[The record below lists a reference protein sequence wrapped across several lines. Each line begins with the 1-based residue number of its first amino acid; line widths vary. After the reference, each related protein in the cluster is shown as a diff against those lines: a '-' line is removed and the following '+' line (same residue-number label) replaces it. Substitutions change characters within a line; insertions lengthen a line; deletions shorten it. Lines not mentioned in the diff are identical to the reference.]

1 MASII
6 LPLRWMNRI
15 ELATIFLSLAMAATL
30 QLCYGMVNSFRPSD
44 ATLSTSRT
52 HQFRPPQRQRPVRT
66 KSTILDM
73 AAGRKKSDGNS
84 VSPSVSSS
92 STSRK
97 SSSSTLRRSS
107 DKRRQRNATWSDEVD
122 AISSNDDEE
131 NTNSRQTFI
140 KTSPFPSMPS
150 PLFINLAQ
158 SQFELL
164 SNSLVHSFSENES
177 PCTNNAIKPG
187 TPKISSMALYLPK
200 ENLSTGQ
207 LEFVPI
213 VTYPNP
219 SSERVFIA
227 SDSSSFNDG
236 IHEQSPVQ
244 YPPTIPWTAVRE
256 NPTKGL
262 PGFTKA
268 SDLIP
273 SYPFVSSSQHDD
285 IAESGSEVSSDGSI
299 GVSTIEEI
307 SIGSTME
314 ESNPKALSVTL
325 FNGMETLGVL
335 MIWPYRGQNLQQQ
348 KLSMDGRN
356 QTIDIQEVKI
366 DLNEWTWTSNDKL
379 QVARAAKSI
388 ALALSM
394 DNERASTQMQS
405 EQFRVAL
412 ADSLHQVK
420 SPLQALRTFGKLLQ
434 RQLAEEYVEG
444 TRGRHDRGMTGNK
457 RPTMQRVPMTAFD
470 GDLPYKRRQRHALK
484 LAEDMMAQ
492 GERVVDLIEPMDE
505 LVQSRGGY
513 KLNGRYLLNPKKD
526 ETPSSG
532 ALILLPS
539 RADGPIYGTSLKQHT
554 RLPTH
559 LISDFNIEIAFPQD
573 VLGPTVY
580 ASQAISLE
588 QGINF
593 DAVGFDPNAEL
604 PGVSVCPKL
613 LQEAVSNILDNAIK
627 YTPLRIADMCSSND
641 GEESVS
647 FVRQRNI
654 ARTATKRKRKES
666 PEIKVTLTA
675 NEPPLSAGA
684 TLYIEDNG
692 PGIPKSE
699 RDRVFER
706 GYRNEAVHSL
716 PGSGLGLGIS
726 KEIINH
732 MGGIIDILEE
742 GPSKMGGTTVRVIVF
757 RDPEQT
763 NI

>member
-1 MASII
+1 MGESA
-6 LPLRWMNRI
+6 
-15 ELATIFLSLAMAATL
+15 AIFYFLTVAFFL
-30 QLCYGMVNSFRPSD
+30 QHCYGMVKCFRPCS
-44 ATLSTSRT
+44 STRRT
-52 HQFRPPQRQRPVRT
+52 SKSHQFRQSQRQLLVWT
-66 KSTILDM
+66 KLTFLDM
-73 AAGRKKSDGNS
+73 ETGRKNSRGNS
-84 VSPSVSSS
+84 VSLSSS
-92 STSRK
+92 SSSRK
-97 SSSSTLRRSS
+97 PSSSTKSRSTEKS
-107 DKRRQRNATWSDEVD
+107 KRNVAWSDEVD
-122 AISSNDDEE
+122 AIISDDNEG
-131 NTNSRQTFI
+131 NLNSKQTLI
-140 KTSPFPSMPS
+140 KTGPFPLMPS

-164 SNSLVHSFSENES
+164 SNSLVHSISENETS
-177 PCTNNAIKPG
+177 CTNDAIKPG

-200 ENLSTGQ
+200 ENLNTGQ

-244 YPPTIPWTAVRE
+244 YPPAIPWTAVKE

-262 PGFTKA
+262 PGFIKA

-273 SYPFVSSSQHDD
+273 SYPFVSSSQFDD
-285 IAESGSEVSSDGSI
+285 IAECGSEKISSDGSI

-307 SIGSTME
+307 SIGSNKE

-335 MIWPYRGQNLQQQ
+335 MIWPYCGQNQQQQ
-348 KLSMDGRN
+348 KLSMDGKN
-356 QTIDIQEVKI
+356 QTIGIHEVKI
-366 DLNEWTWTSNDKL
+366 DPNEWAWTLNDKL

-394 DNERASTQMQS
+394 DNERASTQIQS

-444 TRGRHDRGMTGNK
+444 TRGIHGGGITGNN
-457 RPTMQRVPMTAFD
+457 RPTMQRVPMTSFNN
-470 GDLPYKRRQRHALK
+470 DLPRARRQRHALK
-484 LAEDMMAQ
+484 LAEDMVAQ
-492 GERVVDLIEPMDE
+492 SERVVDLIEPMDE
-505 LVQSRGGY
+505 LVQTPGGY
-513 KLNGRYLLNPKKD
+513 TLNGRFLLNPKKD

-539 RADGPIYGTSLKQHT
+539 RTDGPMNGRSSEQHNKLT
-554 RLPTH
+554 IP
-559 LISDFNIEIAFPQD
+559 LIGDLDIEMAFPQD

-588 QGINF
+588 QGIEF
-593 DAVGFDPNAEL
+593 VAVGFDPNAEL

-627 YTPLRIADMCSSND
+627 YAPLHKADEYSSND
-641 GEESVS
+641 IHKSVS
-647 FVRQRNI
+647 PTQPRNN
-654 ARTATKRKRKES
+654 ARTTVNRKRKES
-666 PEIKVTLTA
+666 PAIKVTLTA

-692 PGIPKSE
+692 PGIPKSDWE
-699 RDRVFER
+699 KVFER

-726 KEIINH
+726 KEIITN

-742 GPSKMGGTTVRVIVF
+742 GPSRMGGTTIRVIVF
-757 RDPEQT
+757 RDPEKA